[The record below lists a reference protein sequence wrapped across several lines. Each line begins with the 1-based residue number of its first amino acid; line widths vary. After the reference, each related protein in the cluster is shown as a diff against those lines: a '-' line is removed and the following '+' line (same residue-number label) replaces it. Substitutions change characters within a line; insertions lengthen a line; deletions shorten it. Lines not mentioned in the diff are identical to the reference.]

1 MKIRFLLMNAYAP
14 GGTVTTTFA
23 MAGAL
28 AAKKHDVEIISVYR
42 RRRSDPLKS
51 PPAGVPI
58 RVLLDLRED
67 RPVQAP
73 SGRADRAK
81 DRVRT
86 WLEEQPSRLVPR
98 EEIRYP
104 NFSLRTDLALMRFLR
119 SFDEGVL
126 VSTRPALNIITA
138 RFGRRSAVKV
148 GQEHMYLLKHEAEI
162 IDHIT
167 KSYGRLDAVAALTQ
181 RDADDFVRA
190 LGPGVR
196 VVAIP
201 NAVPPRQGVRAS
213 LQEKVVLA
221 AGRNSYQK
229 GWNFLIAAFAVL
241 AREHPDWVLR
251 MFTVGSEENMQA
263 LLQRISEH
271 GLDGRVEVKGYTQ
284 SLEKEMGRASIYALS
299 SRYEGFP
306 MVLLEAMAAGLPPVA
321 FDCPNGP
328 AELIDDGRN
337 GIVVPLGD
345 AEALGRGFVALADD
359 EELRRSMGAA
369 AVETAAGYD
378 LATTADRWEQLFDE
392 LLAEKAGTK
401 RRSWGPRT
409 RGGRIGQ
416 IAPTAEQQR
425 LAQAKAQAK
434 ARKKAQAAAA
444 AGAAAPAAAAAQPA
458 PLSRPDQPGPAPRR
472 GV

>member
-28 AAKKHDVEIISVYR
+28 AKKKHDVEIVSVYR
-42 RRRSDPLKS
+42 RRRSDPLKQ
-51 PPAGVPI
+51 PPKGVPI
-58 RVLLDLRED
+58 RVLLDQRED
-67 RPVQAP
+67 RPADA
-73 SGRADRAK
+73 SGGRLGRAK
-81 DRVRT
+81 DQLRE
-86 WLEEQPSRLVPR
+86 WMEEQPSRLIPR

-119 SFDEGVL
+119 SFDDGVL
-126 VSTRPALNIITA
+126 VSTRPALNIVTA
-138 RFGRRSAVKV
+138 RYGRSSAVRV
-148 GQEHMYLLKHEAEI
+148 GQEHMFLHKHEPEI
-162 IDHIT
+162 IDQIIAT
-167 KSYGRLDAVAALTQ
+167 YGKLDAVAALTQ

-196 VVAIP
+196 VVAVP
-201 NAVPPRQGVRAS
+201 NAVPPRQGVRAP

-221 AGRNSYQK
+221 AGRNGPQK
-229 GWNFLIAAFAVL
+229 GWNFLIPAFAVM
-241 AREHPDWVLR
+241 AAEHPEWKLR
-251 MFTVGSEENMQA
+251 MFTAGSEENKQI
-263 LLQRISEH
+263 LLERIHEH
-271 GLDGRVEVKGYTQ
+271 GLDDRVEVKGYTQ

-337 GIVVPLGD
+337 GLVVPLGD
-345 AEALGRGFVALADD
+345 VEALGRGFSRLAAD

-378 LATTADRWEQLFDE
+378 LETTADRWEQLFEE
-392 LLAEKAGTK
+392 LLAQKAGARRAPWRRK
-401 RRSWGPRT
+401 SRRS
-409 RGGRIGQ
+409 GRVGQ
-416 IAPTAEQQR
+416 IAPTTPPKR
-425 LAQAKAQAK
+425 KAP
-434 ARKKAQAAAA
+434 KK
-444 AGAAAPAAAAAQPA
+444 APAAGPEA
-458 PLSRPDQPGPAPRR
+458 PGTPS
-472 GV
+472 V